1 MDNLQFSKITDK
13 KFIDKK
19 NSLLLEKSLHQKHF
33 SSKSLHIKP
42 LQDNIIKDIKNLILN
57 EIKSGI
63 YEFYQEDYF
72 LLNDSFFKPENF
84 TTHKFKKLLDFLKC
98 NILYEDIPLYQEKY
112 EALIEYIK
120 DFLYRFYFIDINV
133 IVSFTYSR
141 YLIFSIIDFYK
152 SKNMNLIFN
161 MEKNIFRKK
170 NTNEYLLFFCHHRT
184 QNSLLGLL
192 ISEENFEF
200 LYKISKDSESFNIIS
215 NVFSGILKFELIEN
229 KSEKNKKYFIGY
241 KVFYEDL
248 DINFL
253 IKEDF
258 KGNFGDYFT
267 VEEDKI
273 NNLDEGN
280 CCNFKGNNFFLD
292 VELFEKYISYLEE
305 EFQLINFENLNISK
319 N

>member
-1 MDNLQFSKITDK
+1 MIPVIHTPYHTD
-13 KFIDKK
+13 
-19 NSLLLEKSLHQKHF
+19 
-33 SSKSLHIKP
+33 
-42 LQDNIIKDIKNLILN
+42 
-57 EIKSGI
+57 
-63 YEFYQEDYF
+63 
-72 LLNDSFFKPENF
+72 
-84 TTHKFKKLLDFLKC
+84 
-98 NILYEDIPLYQEKY
+98 
-112 EALIEYIK
+112 
-120 DFLYRFYFIDINV
+120 
-133 IVSFTYSR
+133 
-141 YLIFSIIDFYK
+141 
-152 SKNMNLIFN
+152 
-161 MEKNIFRKK
+161 
-170 NTNEYLLFFCHHRT
+170 FC
-184 QNSLLGLL
+184 LLGLL

-248 DINFL
+248 DITFL

-258 KGNFGDYFT
+258 QGNFGDYFT